1 MDFKLKRYVNVDSQ
15 KSLQLDMSKTNQNIN
30 ITIIRNLIE
39 KIPDNIGNYVLKY
52 DIKDEYFEVYM
63 LKTSNW
69 VDEYNLI
76 STMAYINIDFFMD
89 TKFMT
94 IKSKSQSGY
103 NHVYK
108 EL

>member
-1 MDFKLKRYVNVDSQ
+1 MSEKYQNLNLSIIKNLLSQ
-15 KSLQLDMSKTNQNIN
+15 
-30 ITIIRNLIE
+30 
-39 KIPDNIGNYVLKY
+39 IPDNIGNYVLKY
-52 DIKDEYFEVYM
+52 DINDKYFEVFM

-69 VDEYNLI
+69 IDEYNLLT
-76 STMAYINIDFFMD
+76 TMAYVNVDFFIN

-103 NHVYK
+103 NHLYK

>member
-1 MDFKLKRYVNVDSQ
+1 MDFKLKRYVNVDRQ

-30 ITIIRNLIE
+30 ISILRNLIK

-52 DIKDEYFEVYM
+52 DIKDEYFEVFM
-63 LKTSNW
+63 LKTLNW

-76 STMAYINIDFFMD
+76 TTMAYISVEIFADK
-89 TKFMT
+89 KF
-94 IKSKSQSGY
+94 IIIRSKSQSGY
-103 NHVYK
+103 HQILK